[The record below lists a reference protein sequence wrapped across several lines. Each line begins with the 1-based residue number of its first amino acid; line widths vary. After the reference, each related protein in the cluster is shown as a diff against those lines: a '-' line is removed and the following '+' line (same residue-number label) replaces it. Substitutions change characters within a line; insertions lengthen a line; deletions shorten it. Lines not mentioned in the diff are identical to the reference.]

1 MNRHISSM
9 ELAALILSAV
19 FVFPFRAGKA
29 EDSFDYANYVAVLKT
44 YVVDGFVKYKDLK
57 VDRKKLDAFINQL
70 GSLDRRTYESWSEKD
85 KIAFWINAYNG
96 ITLQAVIDNYPIK
109 SGFVGSWL
117 YPKNSIRQ
125 ISGVWDKQTH
135 RVMGEKITLNHIE
148 HETLR
153 KKFNEPRI
161 HMALNCASIGCP
173 ALRNEPFEGGKLGKQ
188 LDDQSRSFLKLSR
201 NYRLKGKTL
210 TLSSILSWF
219 GTDFVKSY
227 GSGSQFSGFNETE
240 RAVLN
245 FIIRHLDEDQKKKLT
260 STSFSIEFL
269 KYDWALNDKS

>member
-1 MNRHISSM
+1 M

-29 EDSFDYANYVAVLKT
+29 ENSFDYANYVAVLKT

-135 RVMGEKITLNHIE
+135 RVMG
-148 HETLR
+148 
-153 KKFNEPRI
+153 
-161 HMALNCASIGCP
+161 
-173 ALRNEPFEGGKLGKQ
+173 
-188 LDDQSRSFLKLSR
+188 
-201 NYRLKGKTL
+201 
-210 TLSSILSWF
+210 
-219 GTDFVKSY
+219 
-227 GSGSQFSGFNETE
+227 
-240 RAVLN
+240 
-245 FIIRHLDEDQKKKLT
+245 
-260 STSFSIEFL
+260 
-269 KYDWALNDKS
+269 